1 MKFFKKTT
9 AAVMCTALTLTSVPA
24 FAAQADGTPDV
35 SVQLNGEELMYL
47 SELFLMHLAQ
57 TLLNMMP
64 QQKQLQPFRAT
75 QPLNLQSANP
85 KWSLQ
90 KTVKQQHRL

>member
-35 SVQLNGEELMYL
+35 SVQLNGEEIKFTDSSPVIENGRTYV
-47 SELFLMHLAQ
+47 
-57 TLLNMMP
+57 
-64 QQKQLQPFRAT
+64 PFRAVFDALGT
-75 QPLNLQSANP
+75 D
-85 KWSLQ
+85 
-90 KTVKQQHRL
+90 TIE